1 MARIYMR
8 DYLTLDLRTADS
20 KLIQCTDEQGGN
32 SLLVRVAATH
42 AGIINGN
49 SRFYRPDMMM
59 KGTSTWTD
67 NLDYPRPVLA
77 HHDEESDPL
86 GRVLT
91 AKYRDLSY
99 LYRDE
104 YPILNDSVFYCSDA
118 KKRMSMLETVDWVVD
133 NMSDIP
139 DYKGLGLIELGL
151 KVTEPDAIAK
161 VNRKEFLTVSVGF
174 ATDSAICSVCHQDW
188 AVDDRCDHELGR
200 KYKGKAAYVISGSMD
215 FNEVSFVNSP
225 ADPFATTLS
234 IEKLTDS
241 VNRTFFLGLSRQDQ
255 NQRAESAG
263 IILTDALF
271 SSDIEML
278 GDHIMKLDLK
288 VIADEM
294 RAGVVEDRAL
304 AIRKDLTE
312 FKGESPEEIKGGKK
326 LLSSIRAKIKANG
339 WGTAAPVAAA
349 VDASA
354 PAADATAVV
363 ETVTPAEKDK
373 VNAELAATEVR
384 DAAAAA
390 AAAPEADATAVPAA
404 AAAEPASTVVMSD
417 AVTKIFAAENLKD
430 ANEPVRKTVAD
441 LEALY
446 LGLED
451 NHKRYLRYA
460 LSAMCSSWYDRE
472 EFESYMGAI
481 TQDTDM
487 VAIPR
492 AEHDELTAAVNGFAD
507 SEAVLT
513 AKVTAEET
521 AKIKVTHKAK
531 DALATMIVMHK
542 VLTGGKGYVGLNKD
556 QISEEIQKRS
566 GRDLVSLLDMRDEI
580 LDELQ
585 WAKPAAAPK
594 AAAVTPGL
602 AVSDAVVLAAG
613 APSAVVT
620 QTDATE
626 TPAEVEPAAIPMTRR
641 EAQEAEARRRFLA
654 ASE

>member
-8 DYLTLDLRTADS
+8 DYLTLDLRTAD
-20 KLIQCTDEQGGN
+20 KTLIQCTDEQGGN

-312 FKGESPEEIKGGKK
+312 FKGESPEEIKDGKK

-339 WGTAAPVAAA
+339 WGTTAPAAVAA
-349 VDASA
+349 DAAA

-363 ETVTPAEKDK
+363 ETVTTAEKDK
-373 VNAELAATEVR
+373 VNAELAATDVR
-384 DAAAAA
+384 DAAA
-390 AAAPEADATAVPAA
+390 AAAPEADATAAP

-492 AEHDELTAAVNGFAD
+492 TEHDELTAAVNGFAD

-513 AKVTAEET
+513 AKIETEET

-542 VLTGGKGYVGLNKD
+542 VLTGSKGYVGLNKD
-556 QISEEIQKRS
+556 QISEEIVKRS
-566 GRDLVSLLDMRDEI
+566 ARSLVSLLDMQDEI

-594 AAAVTPGL
+594 AAAAPLGL

-613 APSAVVT
+613 APAATVN

-626 TPAEVEPAAIPMTRR
+626 TAAEAEPAAIPMTRR

>member
-59 KGTSTWTD
+59 KGTSTWTE
-67 NLDYPRPVLA
+67 NLDSPGPLLA

-312 FKGESPEEIKGGKK
+312 FKGESPEEIKDGKK
-326 LLSSIRAKIKANG
+326 LLSSIRAKIKSNG
-339 WGTAAPVAAA
+339 WGTTAPAAVAA
-349 VDASA
+349 DAAA

-363 ETVTPAEKDK
+363 ETVTTAEKDK
-373 VNAELAATEVR
+373 VNAELAATDVR
-384 DAAAAA
+384 DAAA
-390 AAAPEADATAVPAA
+390 AAAPEADATAAP

-492 AEHDELTAAVNGFAD
+492 TEHDELTAAVNGFAD

-513 AKVTAEET
+513 AKIETEET

-542 VLTGGKGYVGLNKD
+542 VLTGSKGYVGLNKD

-566 GRDLVSLLDMRDEI
+566 GRDLVSLLDMQDEI

-594 AAAVTPGL
+594 AAATPLGL
-602 AVSDAVVLAAG
+602 AVSDR
-613 APSAVVT
+613 S
-620 QTDATE
+620 
-626 TPAEVEPAAIPMTRR
+626 
-641 EAQEAEARRRFLA
+641 
-654 ASE
+654 